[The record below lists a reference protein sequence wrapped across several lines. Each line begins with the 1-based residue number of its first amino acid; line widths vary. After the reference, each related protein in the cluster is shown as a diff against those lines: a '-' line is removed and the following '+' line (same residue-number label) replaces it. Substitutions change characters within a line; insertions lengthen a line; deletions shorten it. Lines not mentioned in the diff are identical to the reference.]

1 MNERSVSSP
10 RAFSL
15 GLAAIFALVGGVFL
29 ILPRETL
36 SFFNALSRRLG
47 MIEGPADRSF
57 FGVLA
62 AAYMFVVTVL
72 AWRMYKAPRE
82 KIYPLLL
89 GQAKVASSLLVP
101 DVRRSCALADL
112 SREWDRRWSDRD
124 RRPGPVFPRAGGGR
138 EGRGLRGGR

>member
-1 MNERSVSSP
+1 MSDRSLAFHK
-10 RAFSL
+10 AFSL
-15 GLAAIFALVGGVFL
+15 GLALVFALVGAIFL

-47 MIEGPADRSF
+47 MVEGPAERSF

-62 AAYMFVVTVL
+62 VAYMYVVTAL

-89 GQAKVASSLLVP
+89 GQAKVASSLLSFLMFALHAPWLIYLVNGIV
-101 DVRRSCALADL
+101 DGGLGIIVLAIYRRVRAA
-112 SREWDRRWSDRD
+112 
-124 RRPGPVFPRAGGGR
+124 A
-138 EGRGLRGGR
+138 GRGGD